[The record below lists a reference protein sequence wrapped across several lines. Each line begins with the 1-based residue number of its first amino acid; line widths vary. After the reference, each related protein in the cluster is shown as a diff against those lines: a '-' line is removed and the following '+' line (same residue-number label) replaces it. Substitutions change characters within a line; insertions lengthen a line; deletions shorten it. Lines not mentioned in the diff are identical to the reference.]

1 MNSEK
6 LFYKKKL
13 TLGYGLAVSVSKEG
27 TLEQSLHCVL
37 NSSLTQQNG
46 NFLCPECGLLLSPDD
61 ETEDNYCILATTVNC
76 NKLESLVVQC
86 RRCMGEIRLDGC
98 SNITSIDE

>member
-1 MNSEK
+1 M
-6 LFYKKKL
+6 
-13 TLGYGLAVSVSKEG
+13 SVSKEEP
-27 TLEQSLHCVL
+27 LEQSLHCVL
-37 NSSLTQQNG
+37 DLSLTRQNG
-46 NFLCPECGLLLSPDD
+46 DFLCPECGLLLSPDD

-86 RRCMGEIRLDGC
+86 RRCMSEIRLDGF